1 MGILLAVANRK
12 GGVGKSTVTTM
23 LAHGFA
29 ALGDQR
35 VLVVD
40 LDTQCNSSMIL
51 TGGEKWDWARRNR
64 KTIAEYFDQKY
75 DRPKLRPDDFI
86 LHNVGD
92 IEAPA
97 GMLSVLTG
105 SLDIE
110 DIENAFLHNR
120 ARAGLDLPSA
130 EQGVIARLRGMLSDF
145 GDAFDVVIFDCPP
158 GLSFSTK
165 AALRLAHKVIVP
177 FRPDY
182 VSSYAVDRISTV
194 IEEKKALEE
203 VLLVPKEK
211 RRYIALVNFWR
222 EGAFQRLNRGNV
234 AAAHPVMQTTIPQDD
249 GIAEAFEYRGDM
261 LSIDEKYGSGAEVV
275 RALCKEAVDSI
286 IMRYRREAAA

>member
-29 ALGDQR
+29 AMGEQR

-40 LDTQCNSSMIL
+40 LDTQCNSSLIL
-51 TGGEKWDWARRNR
+51 TGGEKWEWARRNR

-75 DRPKLRPDDFI
+75 DTPRLRPDDFI
-86 LHNVGD
+86 LPNVGD
-92 IEAPA
+92 IDARTGA
-97 GMLSVLTG
+97 VSVLSG
-105 SLDIE
+105 SLDLE

-120 ARAGLDLPSA
+120 ARAGQDLETA
-130 EQGVIARLRGMLSDF
+130 EQGLVTRLRGILDDF

-165 AALRLAHKVIVP
+165 AALRVAHKVIVP
-177 FRPDY
+177 FRPDF
-182 VSSYAVDRISTV
+182 VSSYAVDRIATV
-194 IEEKKALEE
+194 IEEKSELHD
-203 VLLVPKEK
+203 VLLTPKEK
-211 RRYIALVNFWR
+211 RRYITLVNFWR
-222 EGAFQRLNRGNV
+222 EGTFQRLNLGNV
-234 AAAHPVMQTTIPQDD
+234 AAAHPVMQTAIPQND
-249 GIAEAFEYRGDM
+249 GIAEAFEYRGER
-261 LSIDEKYGSGAEVV
+261 LSIEEKYGSGADVV

-286 IMRYRREAAA
+286 ITRYYREVAA

>member
-23 LAHGFA
+23 LAHGFSA
-29 ALGDQR
+29 IGEQR

-40 LDTQCNSSMIL
+40 LDTQCNSSLIL

-75 DRPKLRPDDFI
+75 DKPKLRPDEFI
-86 LHNVGD
+86 LQDAGD
-92 IEAPA
+92 IDAPA
-97 GMLSVLTG
+97 GAVSVLSG
-105 SLDIE
+105 SLDLE
-110 DIENAFLHNR
+110 DVENAFLHNR
-120 ARAGLDLPSA
+120 ARAGQDLETA
-130 EQGVIARLRGMLSDF
+130 EQGVIARLRAMLNDC

-158 GLSFSTK
+158 GLSFSAK

-177 FRPDY
+177 FRPDF
-182 VSSYAVDRISTV
+182 VSSYAVDRISAV
-194 IEEKKALEE
+194 IEEKGELHD
-203 VLLVPKEK
+203 VLVIPKEK

-222 EGAFQRLNRGNV
+222 DGTFQRLNFGNV
-234 AAAHPVMQTTIPQDD
+234 AAAHPVMHTTIPQDD
-249 GIAEAFEYRGDM
+249 GIAEAFEYRGER
-261 LSIDEKYGSGAEVV
+261 LSIEEKYGSGAGVV

-286 IMRYRREAAA
+286 IMRYHREAAA

>member
-12 GGVGKSTVTTM
+12 GGVGKSTITTM

-29 ALGDQR
+29 AVGEQR

-64 KTIAEYFDQKY
+64 KTIAEYFDEKY

-86 LHNVGD
+86 LNDVGD
-92 IEAPA
+92 IHAPA
-97 GMLSVLTG
+97 GTLSVLSG
-105 SLDIE
+105 SLDLE

-120 ARAGLDLPSA
+120 ARAGQDLEAA
-130 EQGVIARLRGMLSDF
+130 EQGVISRLGGMLNDF

-158 GLSFSTK
+158 GLSFSTR
-165 AALRLAHKVIVP
+165 AVLRLAHKVVVP
-177 FRPDY
+177 FRPDF

-194 IEEKKALEE
+194 IEEKDQLED
-203 VLLVPKEK
+203 VILIPKEK
-211 RRYIALVNFWR
+211 RRYITLVNFWR
-222 EGAFQRLNRGNV
+222 DGDFQRLNYGNV
-234 AAAHPVMQTTIPQDD
+234 AATHPVMRTTVPQDD
-249 GIAEAFEYRGDM
+249 GIAEAFEYRGEM
-261 LSIDEKYGSGAEVV
+261 LTIEEKYGSGAQVV
-275 RALCKEAVDSI
+275 RALCKEAVDLI
-286 IMRYRREAAA
+286 IMRYQREAAA

>member
-29 ALGDQR
+29 AIGDQR

-64 KTIAEYFDQKY
+64 KTIADFFDEKY
-75 DRPKLRPDDFI
+75 DRPKLRPDDYI

-92 IEAPA
+92 VEAPA
-97 GMLSVLTG
+97 GALSVLCG
-105 SLDIE
+105 SLDLE
-110 DIENAFLHNR
+110 DVENAFLHNR
-120 ARAGLDLPSA
+120 ARAGQDLETA
-130 EQGVIARLRGMLSDF
+130 EEGTIARLHAMLSDF
-145 GDAFDVVIFDCPP
+145 ADAFDVVIFDCPP
-158 GLSFSTK
+158 GLTFSTR
-165 AALRLAHKVIVP
+165 AALRAVHKVIVP
-177 FRPDY
+177 FRPDF
-182 VSSYAVDRISTV
+182 VSSYAVDRISAV
-194 IEEKKALEE
+194 IEEKSQLEE
-203 VLLVPKEK
+203 VLLTPKEK

-222 EGAFQRLNRGNV
+222 DGNFQRLNFGNV
-234 AAAHPVMQTTIPQDD
+234 AATHPVMRTTIPQDD
-249 GIAEAFEYRGDM
+249 GIAEAFEYRGEM
-261 LSIDEKYGSGAEVV
+261 LSIEEKYGSGAEVV

-286 IMRYRREAAA
+286 IMRYQRETAA

>member
-12 GGVGKSTVTTM
+12 GGVGKSTITTM

-29 ALGDQR
+29 ATGEQR

-40 LDTQCNSSMIL
+40 LDTQCNSSIIM

-64 KTIAEYFDQKY
+64 KTIADYFDGKY

-92 IEAPA
+92 IEATV
-97 GMLSVLTG
+97 GQLSLLSG
-105 SLDIE
+105 SLDLE
-110 DIENAFLHNR
+110 DVENELLHNR
-120 ARAGLDLPSA
+120 ARAGQDLDIA
-130 EQGVIARLRGMLSDF
+130 EQGVTSRLRSMLNDI

-158 GLSFSTK
+158 GLSFSTR

-177 FRPDY
+177 FRPDF

-194 IEEKKALEE
+194 IEEKSRLPD
-203 VLLVPKEK
+203 VFLMPKEK
-211 RRYIALVNFWR
+211 RRYIGLVNFWR
-222 EGAFQRLNRGNV
+222 DGNFQRLNFGNV
-234 AAAHPVMQTTIPQDD
+234 AASHPVMRTAIPQDD
-249 GIAEAFEYRGDM
+249 GIAEAFEYRGER
-261 LSIDEKYGSGAEVV
+261 LSIDEKYGSGAVVV
-275 RALCKEAVDSI
+275 RALCKEVVDSI
-286 IMRYRREAAA
+286 ITRYEREAAA

>member
-12 GGVGKSTVTTM
+12 GGVGKSTITTM

-29 ALGDQR
+29 ATGEQR

-40 LDTQCNSSMIL
+40 LDTQCNSSIIM

-64 KTIAEYFDQKY
+64 KTIADYFDGKY

-92 IEAPA
+92 IEATV
-97 GMLSVLTG
+97 GQLSLLSG
-105 SLDIE
+105 SLDLE
-110 DIENAFLHNR
+110 DVENELLHNR
-120 ARAGLDLPSA
+120 ARAGQDLDIA
-130 EQGVIARLRGMLSDF
+130 EQGVTSRLRSMLNDI

-158 GLSFSTK
+158 GLSFSTR

-177 FRPDY
+177 FRPDF

-194 IEEKKALEE
+194 IEEKRRLPD
-203 VLLVPKEK
+203 VFLMPKEK

-222 EGAFQRLNRGNV
+222 DGNFQRLNFGNV
-234 AAAHPVMQTTIPQDD
+234 AASHPVMRTAIPQDD
-249 GIAEAFEYRGDM
+249 GIAEAFEYRGEP
-261 LSIDEKYGSGAEVV
+261 LSIDEKYGSGAVVV
-275 RALCKEAVDSI
+275 RALCKEVVDSI
-286 IMRYRREAAA
+286 ITRYEREAAA